1 MARQERREQFVEAAI
16 QVIRRKGAGVSMA
29 EIAAEAGVSKPILY
43 RHVGDRA
50 GLYLTMADRFVTESL
65 AGHTGPPLRGRPLA
79 EKTIGAFIDFV
90 EREPELYR
98 FLREGPG
105 EGGEG
110 ATADFV
116 RSVGERV
123 GALMRDFGAPERQAA
138 VWGQAV
144 AGAINAAASWWID
157 GAGGDDRP
165 RLRRDEL
172 VDQLT
177 SLLWDGVRTGASA
190 WAPDPVDVTSR

>member
-1 MARQERREQFVEAAI
+1 MSRPERRDQFIEAAV
-16 QVIRRKGAGVSMA
+16 QVIRRNGPGVSMA

-50 GLYLTMADRFVTESL
+50 GLYLAMADRFVTESL
-65 AGHTGPPLRGRPLA
+65 ASHSGQPLRGRPLA
-79 EKTIGAFIDFV
+79 EKTIGAFVDFV
-90 EREPELYR
+90 EREPALYR

-110 ATADFV
+110 GTADFV

-123 GALMRDFGAPERQAA
+123 ATLMREFGAPEGQAG

-144 AGAINAAASWWID
+144 AGAITSGASWWID
-157 GAGGDDRP
+157 GGSME
-165 RLRRDEL
+165 RDEL
-172 VDQLT
+172 VDALT
-177 SLLWDGVRTGASA
+177 SLLWDGVRRAAGSWEAE
-190 WAPDPVDVTSR
+190 PIDVRS